1 MNVMNK
7 QLFGTLKNGQEIYE
21 YTLTSGK
28 SVCRIMNLG
37 AAILSFQPFG
47 EVNVVGGFDTLE
59 DYLKDDS
66 NQGLIIG
73 RVANRVKNA
82 VFEMEGWEYHLIAN
96 DNGNC
101 LHSGIGFGHRVW
113 DVKEY
118 TENAITLT
126 YHSPSQEDGFPA
138 TLDVEV
144 TYTLENNALHIGY
157 KAIPDGKTPIAL
169 TNHAYFNLDGFGG
182 TVDHHRMQIFANRY
196 TAVDDLLIPN
206 GFRPLVEGTG
216 FDFRTPRTL
225 ADAKTGVFGEVDH
238 NLILAPETFKE
249 FMGKSL
255 GLAAVVSNQTMEM
268 KMYTDQPGVQ
278 FYTGNFLGNGPAFA
292 GNKPQ
297 VKHGGFCL
305 EAQTE
310 PNCITRGE
318 AIYKKGQIYTQLT
331 VYEFAQK

>member
-1 MNVMNK
+1 MNQK
-7 QLFGTLKNGQEIYE
+7 LFGILPSGQEIYE
-21 YTLTSGK
+21 YTLKDGE

-47 EVNVVGGFDTLE
+47 EVNVIGGFDTLE
-59 DYLKDDS
+59 GYLQDDS

-82 VFEMEGWEYHLIAN
+82 TFEMEGWEYHLIAN

-113 DVKEY
+113 QVTKV
-118 TENAITLT
+118 TQNAITLQ
-126 YHSPSQEDGFPA
+126 YDSPQMEDGFPA
-138 TLDVEV
+138 RLLTQV
-144 TYTLENNALHIGY
+144 TYTLENNGLHIAY
-157 KAIPDGKTPIAL
+157 KAAPSGKTPIAL

-182 TVDHHRMQIFANRY
+182 TVDAHTVQVFAQRY

-206 GFRPLVEGTG
+206 GQRPLVEGTG
-216 FDFRTPRTL
+216 FDFRAPRTL
-225 ADAKTGVFGEVDH
+225 AKDGEFQEVDH
-238 NLILAPETFKE
+238 NFILSPSAYKE
-249 FMGKSL
+249 FMGKKL
-255 GLAAVVSNQTMEM
+255 GLAATVSNGKLTME
-268 KMYTDQPGVQ
+268 MYTDQPGVQ

-292 GNKPQ
+292 GNLPQ
-297 VKHGGFCL
+297 VQHGGFCL

-318 AIYKKGQIYTQLT
+318 AIYKEGETYTQLT
-331 VYEFAQK
+331 VYQFRKE

>member
-1 MNVMNK
+1 MK
-7 QLFGTLKNGQEIYE
+7 KELFGILPNGTEIYE
-21 YTLTSGK
+21 YTLTNGK
-28 SVCRIMNLG
+28 AVCRIMNLG

-47 EVNVVGGFDTLE
+47 EENVIGGFDTL
-59 DYLKDDS
+59 DGYLQDDS

-101 LHSGIGFGHRVW
+101 LHSGIGYGHRVW
-113 DVKEY
+113 QVKDV
-118 TENAITLT
+118 TEHTITLT
-126 YHSPSQEDGFPA
+126 YHSPAMEDGFPA
-138 TLDVEV
+138 SLDVEV
-144 TYTLENNALHIGY
+144 TYTLENNALQIDY
-157 KAIPDGKTPIAL
+157 TAVPDGKTPIVL

-182 TVDHHRMQIFANRY
+182 TVDNHAVQIFANRY
-196 TAVDDLLIPN
+196 TAVDDTLIPT
-206 GFRPLVEGTG
+206 GHRPLVEGTG

-225 ADAKTGVFGEVDH
+225 GNQQGDFQEVDH
-238 NLILAPETFKE
+238 NLVLSPTTFKE
-249 FMGKSL
+249 FGKQAL
-255 GLAAVVSNQTMEM
+255 GLAAVVTNGTLTMN
-268 KMYTDQPGVQ
+268 MYTDQPGVQ

-297 VKHGGFCL
+297 VQHGGFCL

-310 PNCITRGE
+310 PNCITHGK
-318 AIYKKGQIYTQLT
+318 AIYQKGQTYTQRT

>member
-1 MNVMNK
+1 MK
-7 QLFGTLKNGQEIYE
+7 KELFGILPNGQEIYE
-21 YTLTSGK
+21 YTLTNGK
-28 SVCRIMNLG
+28 AICRIMNLG
-37 AAILSFQPFG
+37 AAILSLQPFG
-47 EVNVVGGFDTLE
+47 DVNVIGGFDTLE
-59 DYLKDDS
+59 EYLQDDS

-113 DVKEY
+113 QVAEY
-118 TENAITLT
+118 TENTIILT
-126 YHSPSQEDGFPA
+126 YSSPDMEDGFPA
-138 TLDVEV
+138 KLDVEV

-157 KAIPDGKTPIAL
+157 KAIPHGKTPIAL

-182 TVDHHRMQIFANRY
+182 TVDNHTVQIYANRY
-196 TAVDDLLIPN
+196 THVDDLLIPT
-206 GFRPLVEGTG
+206 GHRPLVEGTG

-225 ADAKTGVFGEVDH
+225 ADAKTGKFGEVDH

-255 GLAAVVSNQTMEM
+255 GLAAEVSNQTMEM

-292 GNKPQ
+292 GGHPQ
-297 VKHGGFCL
+297 VQHGGFCL

-318 AIYKKGQIYTQLT
+318 AIYKKGDIYTQLT
-331 VYEFAQK
+331 VYEFMEK

>member
-1 MNVMNK
+1 MSTMNK
-7 QLFGTLKNGQEIYE
+7 QLFGTLKNGTEIYQ
-21 YTLTSGK
+21 YTLTNGK
-28 SVCRIMNLG
+28 AICRVMNLG
-37 AAILSFQPFG
+37 AAVLSLQPFG
-47 EVNVVGGFDTLE
+47 QTNVIGGFDTLE
-59 DYLKDDS
+59 DYLADDS

-82 VFEMEGWEYHLIAN
+82 VFELEGWEYHLIAN

-113 DVKEY
+113 DVKEA
-118 TENAITLT
+118 TQNAITFT
-126 YHSPSQEDGFPA
+126 YHSPTEEDGFPA
-138 TLDVEV
+138 ALDVEV

-157 KAIPDGKTPIAL
+157 KAIPTGKTPIAL

-182 TVDHHRMQIFANRY
+182 TVDHHTVQIFANRY

-206 GFRPLVEGTG
+206 GQRPLVEGTG

-225 ADAKTGVFGEVDH
+225 AINGVFGEVDH
-238 NLILAPETFKE
+238 NLILSPESFKE
-249 FMGKSL
+249 FLGQKL
-255 GLAAVVSNQTMEM
+255 GLAATVTTGTLTMN
-268 KMYTDQPGVQ
+268 MYTDQPGVQ

-292 GNKPQ
+292 GNTPQ
-297 VKHGGFCL
+297 VQHGGFCM

-318 AIYKKGQIYTQLT
+318 AIYAKGQVYTQLT
-331 VYEFAQK
+331 VYEFSQNA